1 MKSRSRFLVT
11 GLVAVFALLMP
22 LSAAG
27 DTDDDASDSSQQ
39 DQARDAVRKGLVR
52 PLEEVLALVRKT
64 VKGDIVEI
72 EFEFDDDNGRHVY
85 EIEYVDPS
93 GHLMEIK
100 VDARTLAVISIG
112 EEED

>member
-1 MKSRSRFLVT
+1 MNSICRFLAA
-11 GLVAVFALLMP
+11 GLFAVAVLLTP
-22 LSAAG
+22 LAAAS
-27 DTDDDASDSSQQ
+27 DTDDASDNSSQQ

-52 PLEEVLALVRKT
+52 PLEDVLALVRKT
-64 VKGDIVEI
+64 VEGDIVEI
-72 EFEFDDDNGRHVY
+72 EFDDDDGRFVY

-112 EEED
+112 EEDED

>member
-1 MKSRSRFLVT
+1 MKPRSRLLLT
-11 GLVAVFALLMP
+11 SLVAVFALLMP

-27 DTDDDASDSSQQ
+27 DTDDDTDDSSQQ
-39 DQARDAVRKGLVR
+39 DLARDAVRKGLVR

-72 EFEFDDDNGRHVY
+72 EFDTDDGRFVY

-100 VDARTLAVISIG
+100 VDAKSLAVISIG

>member
-1 MKSRSRFLVT
+1 MRSIYRSLT
-11 GLVAVFALLMP
+11 AGLLAVAVLLTP
-22 LSAAG
+22 LAAAS
-27 DTDDDASDSSQQ
+27 DTDENPDDSSQQ

-52 PLEEVLALVRKT
+52 PLEDVLALVRKT

-72 EFEFDDDNGRHVY
+72 EFDDDEGRYVY

-112 EEED
+112 EEDEED

>member
-1 MKSRSRFLVT
+1 MTSIRRLFVP
-11 GLVAVFALLMP
+11 GLIAVAILLTP

-27 DTDDDASDSSQQ
+27 DTDDDSDDSSQQ

-52 PLEEVLALVRKT
+52 PLEEVLTLVRKT

-72 EFEFDDDNGRHVY
+72 EFDDDDGRYVY

-100 VDARTLAVISIG
+100 VDAKTLAVISIG
-112 EEED
+112 EEDEED

>member
-1 MKSRSRFLVT
+1 MTSIRRLLVS
-11 GLVAVFALLMP
+11 GLIAVATLLTP

-27 DTDDDASDSSQQ
+27 DDSDDSSQQ

-52 PLEEVLALVRKT
+52 PLEDVLALVRKT

-72 EFEFDDDNGRHVY
+72 EFDDDDGRYVY

-100 VDARTLAVISIG
+100 VDAKTLAVISIG
-112 EEED
+112 EEDEED